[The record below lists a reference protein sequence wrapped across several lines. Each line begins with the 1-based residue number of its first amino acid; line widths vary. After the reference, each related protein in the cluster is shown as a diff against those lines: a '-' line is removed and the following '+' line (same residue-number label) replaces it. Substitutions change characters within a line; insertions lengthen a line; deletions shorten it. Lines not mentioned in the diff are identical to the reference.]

1 MLNGEGVFCYR
12 GGSPRDGKTKD
23 LAKGGLVLGV
33 EPQAQYETETVQLR
47 DGDCLL
53 FYTDG
58 LVDAMDF
65 GSEIWGRERM
75 LEAAARFTD
84 CPADHVVRNLLAYRR
99 RFSGL
104 ARQVDDTSLIAVKIG
119 PPRLTGKDCECEK
132 ADER

>member
-1 MLNGEGVFCYR
+1 MTYCSCGHEPTLLV
-12 GGSPRDGKTKD
+12 RDGRTQD

-33 EPQAQYETETVQLR
+33 DPQAQYEIETVQLR

-65 GSEIWGRERM
+65 GSEIWGRDRM
-75 LEAAARFTD
+75 LEAAARFAD

-104 ARQVDDTSLIAVKIG
+104 ARQVDDTSIIAIKVG
-119 PPRLTGKDCECEK
+119 PPRVTGESCQCE
-132 ADER
+132 AHDEN